1 MTRSGLKLQVVHP
14 KNGRVLAET
23 NAVAGTTAWWVELE
37 AKLRTPADTSLV
49 LLRLRR
55 EPASLPE
62 GNLGGKV
69 WVDEVSLL

>member
-1 MTRSGLKLQVVHP
+1 MIVRTLMTVGVALVAASVFAQGSGVDLSK
-14 KNGRVLAET
+14 
-23 NAVAGTTAWWVELE
+23 